1 LSSSSQR
8 GFYGFCDHIWLLAH
22 DIRQATGFVEV
33 DMFRRQR
40 WLEEVAQ
47 ELGFVE
53 ALEEYKNN
61 GSYSS
66 RYLTGQG
73 GVSVSEEA
81 IRQCGIFDL
90 YLETAGGPS
99 TPTPVP
105 AEKGETPRSLYARA
119 VELYDSPRLVAQ
131 RLKVRKEFEERHA
144 ANRGEPSSQG
154 TAAPVAAPYFV
165 GNPDGQTE
173 YVENPDGPPKYDPW
187 RIPPSRKRSKKSG
200 APKPRPR
207 RDHIPAKTEYRVFKR
222 DQGKCSVC
230 GKSAPEAVIHIDHIV
245 PVSKGGKSTY
255 ANLQL
260 LCDRHNYGKGAWDE
274 TDWRTQP

>member
-1 LSSSSQR
+1 MTEGRTSS
-8 GFYGFCDHIWLLAH
+8 GDHQPAGKRDKSLAP
-22 DIRQATGFVEV
+22 
-33 DMFRRQR
+33 
-40 WLEEVAQ
+40 
-47 ELGFVE
+47 
-53 ALEEYKNN
+53 
-61 GSYSS
+61 
-66 RYLTGQG
+66 TGQTSRNFVNAVSWFFSEPMYFDSG
-73 GVSVSEEA
+73 GGSPCFWDNDHYK
-81 IRQCGIFDL
+81 RKWL
-90 YLETAGGPS
+90 
-99 TPTPVP
+99 
-105 AEKGETPRSLYARA
+105 AEKGFGEHLKQYDRVLSKGHKPSGDLGVIAFYLAPSWKAEFGETPTDLWHRAMGACNYELARIKPP
-119 VELYDSPRLVAQ
+119 SIKP
-131 RLKVRKEFEERHA
+131 KTSSGF
-144 ANRGEPSSQG
+144 SSQG

-187 RIPPSRKRSKKSG
+187 RIPTSRKRSKKSG